1 MLECLLQKEKLYSL
15 QVIKNEEQG
24 QWSRG
29 QTLAFPVNVMLDFCN
44 YFRVRKLLQL

>member
-15 QVIKNEEQG
+15 HVIKNEEKS

-29 QTLAFPVNVMLDFCN
+29 QPLTFPVNVMFDFCN
-44 YFRVRKLLQL
+44 YFTITKLLEL